1 MRFFLLLVAVA
12 VTAMVMAFAPGVLH
26 LVLMADGLFA
36 GLVVWTANP
45 LKAGVW

>member
-12 VTAMVMAFAPGVLH
+12 VTAMVMAFAPGL
-26 LVLMADGLFA
+26 LGLTLMADGLFT

-45 LKAGVW
+45 LRAGVL